1 MLIGD
6 PLDTLMNLVAFAFL
20 GAMGWLLWR
29 DLPTR
34 PESSGDSPGDT
45 SDQD

>member
-6 PLDTLMNLVAFAFL
+6 LADTLMNLVAFAFL

-29 DLPTR
+29 DLPER
-34 PESSGDSPGDT
+34 DDEPGPD
-45 SDQD
+45 

>member
-20 GAMGWLLWR
+20 GALGWLLWR
-29 DLPTR
+29 DLPER
-34 PESSGDSPGDT
+34 PDSPDHGPGDG
-45 SDQD
+45 SRQD